1 VSVLNAAIAK
11 AADAAQYKEAIGNL
25 GLDPAFLGPADFA
38 KFWQDDI
45 RHAKE
50 AVSLIGRQG

>member
-1 VSVLNAAIAK
+1 VDL
-11 AADAAQYKEAIGNL
+11 YKQAIGNL

-45 RHAKE
+45 KRAKE
-50 AVSLIGRQG
+50 AVALIGRQG